1 MKFTQVV
8 KKSIIFILF
17 SLFVALSIIS
27 VKNWLAGKI
36 GYSVSFQTRK
46 TIPLPS
52 WTLCPFPLVVQKP
65 LYNESN
71 VQELANALERLP
83 IRLRVAVDGENEGD
97 FNMTNPTILKQHFNV
112 TMEETWNVHCKVNW
126 FGTGCDPCITF
137 NAPQKGVGKFVAFL
151 NIAQENPTQEAMTL
165 LLHDQDASLALSGEY
180 NWNQVLYF
188 VFKKGKT

>member
-52 WTLCPFPLVVQKP
+52 WTLCPFPLVVQEP

-71 VQELANALERLP
+71 VQELANSLERLP